1 MAAETKAKIAG
12 VDEVH
17 QMRAIIAD
25 MYDKLDRTNWE
36 TSSAKIRRCLWLT
49 DCEDLA
55 SHLHNPVPLQVTEP
69 RLSIDLA
76 GLRQLLWEGADG
88 HLYEA
93 LEENKNDKI
102 LWIDT
107 SAMAVDCMTKKMS
120 GNKMRQLMSTGKL
133 NLNATAESII
143 AKMKKQKANKV
154 RRLAAAQE
162 KEETSWAVV

>member
-1 MAAETKAKIAG
+1 M
-12 VDEVH
+12 
-17 QMRAIIAD
+17 
-25 MYDKLDRTNWE
+25 
-36 TSSAKIRRCLWLT
+36 T

-55 SHLHNPVPLQVTEP
+55 SHLHNPVHRQVTEP
-69 RLSIDLA
+69 CLSIKFA
-76 GLRQLLWEGADG
+76 GLRQLLWEVAYG

-107 SAMAVDCMTKKMS
+107 RAMAVDCMTKKMS

-133 NLNATAESII
+133 NLNATAKSII

-162 KEETSWAVV
+162 KEETS